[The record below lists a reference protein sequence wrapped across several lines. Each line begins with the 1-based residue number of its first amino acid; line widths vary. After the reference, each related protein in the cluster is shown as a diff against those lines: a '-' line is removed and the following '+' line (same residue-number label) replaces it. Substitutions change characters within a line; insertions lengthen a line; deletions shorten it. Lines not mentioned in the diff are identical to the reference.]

1 MLYLIPAWYKLNTW
15 SESEQCWYVRREKSE
30 YDDTVK
36 QVQLFHRNRAWAYR
50 IIVLSHVPNFRHF
63 LHRQSIFR
71 ARYWSCFDA
80 MCEITKRKMMVFSF
94 KDIKWPEGVEFE
106 YTPFAIVAYLDGVKI
121 AQVELGEDGNMIR
134 IDMFSDGE
142 LIRRNIYDDRGF
154 VSCSEVYR
162 DGSLYYTDYLM
173 DSGIWK
179 LRQFA
184 GDGHV
189 EINPKDPYFLLLYR
203 GKEYRL
209 KYEKLRYDDIE
220 EVISEVFSEYI
231 DLTNDEDIFC
241 IAMHDRHMNVIDDG
255 LVGKKLVL
263 SFFGERIELQGQQL
277 KNMLFRANYIVADS
291 PMLARNIKVFA
302 GSDMENI
309 TDISPYDSRTDFGVS
324 QQISVQK
331 ILVPVD
337 ELEDEVFE
345 KVIQVLGQYLME
357 NDKAQIHLFTRE
369 AAYDMKSNLL
379 KKTRKVLRKSGMDD
393 RMAADESID
402 ASAENEIDSLD
413 MVPVRF
419 IVDQCVDEL
428 SVSRCIREQRILVD
442 VSEKPEY
449 YVQIAAI
456 STGIPQIVMTENQ
469 YVENGENGR
478 VIKRY
483 DDITKALRFYL
494 DSLANWNEAMIC
506 SYEMGKRFSTGILLD
521 KWKEVIK
528 GVG

>member
-36 QVQLFHRNRAWAYR
+36 QIQLFHRNRAWAYR

-80 MCEITKRKMMVFSF
+80 MCEITKRKMNVFSF

-106 YTPFAIVAYLDGVKI
+106 YTPFAVIAYLDGVKI
-121 AQVELGEDGNMIR
+121 AQVEFGEDGNMIR
-134 IDMFSDGE
+134 VDMFSEGV

-154 VSCSEVYR
+154 VSSSEVYR
-162 DGSLYYTDYLM
+162 DGKEYYTDYLM
-173 DSGIWK
+173 TNGIWK
-179 LRQFA
+179 LRRFA

-189 EINPKDPYFLLLYR
+189 EINPKEPFFLLLYR

-220 EVISEVFSEYI
+220 EVIREVFSEYI
-231 DLTNDEDIFC
+231 DLTDDQDIFC
-241 IAMHDRHMNVIDDG
+241 IAMHNRHMNVIDDAR
-255 LVGKKLVL
+255 VGKKLVL
-263 SFFGERIELQGQQL
+263 SFFGERVELEGQLL
-277 KNMLFRANYIVADS
+277 KNMIFRADHIVADS
-291 PMLARNIKVFA
+291 PMLARNLKVFVA
-302 GSDMENI
+302 SDLDNV

-324 QQISVQK
+324 QHMTVQK

-337 ELEDEVFE
+337 QLEDEVFE
-345 KVIQVLGQYLME
+345 KVIQVLGMYLSE
-357 NDKAQIHLFTRE
+357 NDKAEIHLFTRE
-369 AAYDMKSNLL
+369 ASYDMRSSLL
-379 KKTRKVLRKSGMDD
+379 KKTRKVLRNSGMDD
-393 RMAADESID
+393 RMAADERED
-402 ASAENEIDSLD
+402 VSAENDIDSIG
-413 MVPVRF
+413 MTPVRF
-419 IVDQCVDEL
+419 VVDQCVDEL

-456 STGIPQIVMTENQ
+456 STGIPQIVKTENQ

-478 VIKRY
+478 IIKHY

-506 SYEMGKRFSTGILLD
+506 SYEMGKRFSTEILLD
-521 KWKEVIK
+521 KWKEVIE
-528 GVG
+528 GIG